1 MRDSTPNYPRGTPYR
16 APPEPTGSA
25 PKAPRTDEH
34 LRAWALKLAIGTVA
48 MVAVLVTAGV
58 VVAVRM
64 LRPPV
69 PVAASPERPE
79 TLPGPSEPL
88 QQPRIE
94 SAISSAPSLP
104 ATQPRSGSAP
114 EKEAAAPRS
123 APSRDDLLDAVG
135 SLLGAHLHQGYLNIG
150 LLADAQENDA
160 YEPADAKKVLG
171 NVLALLDNVDQQ
183 IRRLAKNSLDD
194 DDRKRLAQATAISAL
209 LRLQAKELGAYW
221 DTPEKDK
228 DVKKDHET
236 KYLQAREQAWTGI
249 KALLDI
255 KE

>member
-16 APPEPTGSA
+16 APLEPAVPAPEA
-25 PKAPRTDEH
+25 LRTDEH

-48 MVAVLVTAGV
+48 IVAVLVTAGV
-58 VVAVRM
+58 AVAVRM

-69 PVAASPERPE
+69 PFAAVLERPD
-79 TLPGPSEPL
+79 TPPGPSEPF
-88 QQPRIE
+88 QHPRIE
-94 SAISSAPSLP
+94 SAAPSAPSLP
-104 ATQPRSGSAP
+104 YTPPRSGSAP
-114 EKEAAAPRS
+114 EKDSPRS